1 MSVGPVEV
9 IVVAFPGSQ
18 FNGEIGP
25 ALSDAVAQGDI
36 RILDLVFV
44 TRVSEDEIEIAEMED
59 LEEAVFGPEV
69 LEVVTGVDGLLSD
82 TDIDEIAGALEVGS
96 SAVAIVFEHAWAARL
111 SAAVRGS
118 QGWVVMDERIPADV
132 VEAALAAAHAD
143 RA

>member
-18 FNGEIGP
+18 FNGEIAP
-25 ALSDAVAQGDI
+25 ALTDAVTRGDI
-36 RILDLVFV
+36 RILDLVFIV
-44 TRVSEDEIEIAEMED
+44 KVSEDEIEIAELED
-59 LEEAVFGPEV
+59 LEEAVFGAEV
-69 LEVVTGVDGLLSD
+69 LEVVTGIDGLLSD
-82 TDIDEIAGALEVGS
+82 TDLDEIAAGLDVGS

-118 QGWVVMDERIPADV
+118 QGQVVLDERIPADV
-132 VEAALAAAHAD
+132 VEAALEAAQAD